1 MKLLLSSISL
11 LLAVACPFTIDNQQV
26 QAQPIKSGFDI
37 AQNRTSA
44 LERALNRGD
53 LKEVVPQ
60 IEATWENQYETYF
73 KTNFVNR
80 TISDLAVSSTLN
92 RLARTTGKKTALIY
106 LIPGQQQL
114 EIVVVFPG
122 RKPIHKRVK
131 QANNRALLAKLQEF
145 KNTLTI
151 PSQRNTN
158 RYLPVSKQLYQWI
171 VAPIE
176 ADLKA
181 QKIDTLMFCGGVGL
195 RTMPIAALHDG
206 KRFLV
211 EKYSIARIPAF
222 KLTNATFTSIKTAPV
237 LAMGASEFSNRN
249 SLPAVP
255 LELALVTQNNRR
267 DRSFLNQEFTLNNLQ
282 SQLKTQP
289 FRVIHLATHANFQA
303 GAPSNSYVQFWNT
316 RLRLNQI
323 RQLGWQKIPIE
334 LLVLSACETAI
345 GDRDAELGF
354 AGLAVGAGVKSA
366 IASLWFVSDEGT
378 LALMSQLYPQLK
390 TSPTKAEAL
399 RQAQIAMIKGKV
411 RLEKGQLR
419 TLKGNI
425 KLPPQLADLGKRN
438 FTHPYYWSAFT
449 IVGSPW

>member
-1 MKLLLSSISL
+1 MKLLLRSIGL
-11 LLAVACPFTIDNQQV
+11 LLAVVYPWAIANQQV
-26 QAQPIKSGFDI
+26 LAKPPTSTIDI
-37 AQNRTSA
+37 AQTKVSA
-44 LERALNRGD
+44 LEKALNRGD
-53 LKEVVPQ
+53 LKEVIPQ

-73 KTNFVNR
+73 KTDFVNR
-80 TISDLAVSSTLN
+80 TIGDSAMSSTLN
-92 RLARTTGKKTALIY
+92 RIARTTGKNTALIY

-114 EIVVVFPG
+114 DIIAVFPN
-122 RKPIHKRVK
+122 RRPIHKRVK
-131 QANNRALLAKLQEF
+131 QANNRALLAKVNEF

-176 ADLKA
+176 SDLKA
-181 QKIDTLMFCGGVGL
+181 QKIDTLMFCVGVGL

-211 EKYSIARIPAF
+211 EKYSIGRIPAF
-222 KLTNATFTSIKTAPV
+222 KLTNATFTSIKTAPI
-237 LAMGASEFSNRN
+237 LAMGASEFSNRS

-255 LELALVTQNNRR
+255 LELALVTQNRQR

-282 SQLKTQP
+282 FQLKKQP
-289 FRVIHLATHANFQA
+289 FRVIHLATHANFQS

-316 RLRLNQI
+316 RLQLNQI

-354 AGLAVGAGVKSA
+354 AGLAVNAGVKSA

-378 LALMSQLYPQLK
+378 LALMSELYRQLR
-390 TSPTKAEAL
+390 TSPIKAEAL
-399 RQAQIAMIKGKV
+399 RQAQIAMIRGKV

-419 TLKGNI
+419 TARGNI
-425 KLPPQLADLGKRN
+425 RLPPQLASLGKRN
-438 FTHPYYWSAFT
+438 LAHPYYWSAFT
-449 IVGSPW
+449 VVGSPW